1 MDISAMWV
9 LLAAILV
16 FMMQAGFL
24 CVEAGSVRTRN
35 MSTVALKNAIDWV
48 LACLL
53 FFAVGFGLMF
63 GTSSGGW
70 IGHDLFALSGLDRG
84 GLAVDFPII
93 FFLFQL
99 GFAGTAATIVSG
111 ALAGRASFVSY
122 VLTTLVVAC
131 LVYPIFGHWVWGNLL
146 VADNEPWLAQLGFI
160 DFAGSTVVHSVGA
173 WFGLVGAWLVGP
185 RRGRYESDGEVKPLE
200 SSSIAFVALG
210 VLLLWV
216 GWWGFNG
223 GSQLA
228 FDEAVAPILLNT
240 NLAAAAGGLSAY
252 LFGWLGQGKRHL
264 AVKFLGGMLGGLVAI
279 TAGCH
284 AVTAWEA
291 VLIGLIAGVVH
302 DLAYDWLLHRLRVD
316 DPVGAVAVH
325 GFCGIWGT
333 LAVALFGAPELL
345 AHGRLVQLGVQA
357 LGVGVAF
364 VWAAGC
370 AWVTFAAIRA
380 TVGLRVSPDEEIVG
394 IDITGEL
401 KIPLPD
407 PVEQLDAARL
417 RALMES

>member
-1 MDISAMWV
+1 MSTSALWV
-9 LLAAILV
+9 LVAAVLV
-16 FMMQAGFL
+16 FLMQAGFL
-24 CVEAGSVRTRN
+24 CVEAGSVRARN
-35 MSTVALKNAIDWV
+35 MATVALKNAIDWV

-53 FFAVGFGLMF
+53 FFAVGFGIMF
-63 GTSSGGW
+63 GTSWGGFV
-70 IGHDLFALSGLDRG
+70 GTDLFALAGMPTE
-84 GLAVDFPII
+84 GLAVDFPIF

-122 VLTTLVVAC
+122 VFSTLVIAC
-131 LVYPIFGHWVWGNLL
+131 LVYPVFGHWVWGNLL
-146 VADNEPWLAQLGFI
+146 ISDNTPWLASLGFV

-185 RRGRYESDGEVKPLE
+185 RRGRYDAAGEVKEIE
-200 SSSIAFVALG
+200 SSSIALVAVG

-228 FDEAVAPILLNT
+228 LDDAVGGILLNT
-240 NLAAAAGGLSAY
+240 NLAAAAGGLGAY
-252 LFGWLGQGKRHL
+252 LFAWFAQGKRHL
-264 AVKFLGGMLGGLVAI
+264 AAKFLGGVLGGLVAI

-284 AVTAWEA
+284 AVSPWAS
-291 VLIGLIAGVVH
+291 VVIGLAAGVIHNVF
-302 DLAYDWLLHRLRVD
+302 YDWLLHVMHVD

-333 LAVALFGAPELL
+333 LAVAIFGASDMLPNP
-345 AHGRLVQLGVQA
+345 RWIQLGVQL
-357 LGVGVAF
+357 LGIGVAF
-364 VWAAGC
+364 VWATAC
-370 AWVTFAAIRA
+370 AWATFAVIRS
-380 TVGLRVSPDEEIVG
+380 TVGLRVSPEEEIAG

-401 KIPLPD
+401 RIPASD
-407 PVEQLDAARL
+407 PTEALDAARL